1 MSQLTKLIDAAS
13 GEESIANVV
22 RKLYVLAR
30 RVGATDLEA
39 WAMKELNGYE
49 PSDALPAYRGP
60 IPVNPLGLFVDG
72 FGGTIKNVA
81 LPSMYMPEEVREG
94 LFTVRLYERLATLE
108 EMASEDRRVRWDAN
122 WVLGFNQMVAAG
134 LAKQN
139 PADRYALESAEYFLL
154 SSQLKGIL
162 DSIRHKALD
171 LALTLEKSVPDAG
184 EPGVSDET
192 NQEVV
197 AIIKQNFDFSGATF
211 SGSHNVFGSSGVE
224 QNITVSQ
231 GNDSQLHAALG
242 SAGVASE
249 DIARLFEALEKNGGD
264 VEEARSWFDSIKEN
278 LPAKALP
285 LVAGILGL
293 FFGVPPFAG

>member
-1 MSQLTKLIDAAS
+1 MTKLIDAAS
-13 GEESIANVV
+13 GEESIATVV

-30 RVGATDLEA
+30 RAGAADLEA
-39 WAMKELNGYE
+39 WAVKELNGYE
-49 PSDALPAYRGP
+49 ASDPLPTYRGP
-60 IPVNPLGLFVDG
+60 IPVNPLGLFIDG
-72 FGGTIKNVA
+72 FGGKIKNVA
-81 LPSMYMPEEVREG
+81 MPSMHVPEEVRER
-94 LFTVRLYERLATLE
+94 LYTVRLYEPLVALE
-108 EMASEDRRVRWDAN
+108 VMASEDRRVRWDAN
-122 WVLGFNQMVAAG
+122 WVLGFNQLVAAG
-134 LAKQN
+134 LAQQN
-139 PADRYALESAEYFLL
+139 PAAQYVLESAEYFLL

-162 DSIRHKALD
+162 DSIRFKALD

-192 NQEVV
+192 NQKVV
-197 AIIKQNFDFSGATF
+197 AIINQHWDLSGATF
-211 SGSHNVFGSSGVE
+211 SGSHNVFGSSNVE
-224 QNITVSQ
+224 QNVTVTQ
-231 GNDSQLHAALG
+231 GNDSQLHSALG

-278 LPAKALP
+278 LPVKALP